1 LFGSIRIPAIVA
13 QRSDS
18 EAVQSQLKY
27 LLLVSLFIAS
37 GCSRGEIEFR
47 MARPISTVDREITT
61 SLADLFN
68 TESRFAISLTDD
80 QMSGEDALDAL
91 IAGETD
97 IALVSNALPYRD
109 GVTAVI
115 PLFPSVL
122 HIGYIDDRNIDNVE
136 DLLRGARV
144 YAGDVGSASRMMF
157 LKSVE
162 NSGVATDDFE
172 FVDDPETGSPNVFVV
187 FAPIAPDILKTYQ
200 DKARIRLYS
209 VASPAD
215 LGRGSRVDTAILLN
229 PYLRPFIIPVGTYG
243 DATSEPVLTV
253 AVDKMIVAR
262 SDLEAADVYNFIS
275 ELLRLRP
282 ALAATRPA
290 LFKDLTGDF
299 DAGRSTFVLH
309 PGAQAYVERSEPTF
323 LERYSGV
330 AEVAVT
336 VFIGLVS
343 AIFGALR
350 IYDRKRKNRID
361 RFYSEVLEIRNT
373 PPGTDQ
379 DRQTGILRIRE
390 LQNEAFEQLVNEKL
404 AADESFRI
412 FITLSNDVLH
422 QLGAMA
428 ARGTTA
434 DD

>member
-1 LFGSIRIPAIVA
+1 M
-13 QRSDS
+13 
-18 EAVQSQLKY
+18 
-27 LLLVSLFIAS
+27 AS
-37 GCSRGEIEFR
+37 GCSRSEIEFR
-47 MARPISTVDREITT
+47 MVRPVSTVDREIAG
-61 SLADLFN
+61 SLAELFD
-68 TESRFAISLTDD
+68 TESRFEISLTDD
-80 QMSGEDALDAL
+80 QLSGEDALDAL
-91 IAGETD
+91 IAGEAD

-122 HIGYIDDRNIDNVE
+122 HIGYIGETDIDNVE

-144 YAGDVGSASRMMF
+144 YAGDVGSASRLMF

-162 NSGVATDDFE
+162 NSGVATGEYE
-172 FVDDPETGSPNVFVV
+172 FVDDPETGRPNVFVV

-200 DKARIRLYS
+200 DRARIRLYS
-209 VASPAD
+209 VASTD
-215 LGRGSRVDTAILLN
+215 ELGRGSRVDAATLLN

-243 DATSEPVLTV
+243 DATPEPVLTV

-262 SDLEAADVYNFIS
+262 SDLAAADIYNFIS

-299 DAGRSTFVLH
+299 DASRSTFVLH
-309 PGAQAYVERSEPTF
+309 PGAQAYLERSEPTF

-336 VFIGLVS
+336 IFIGLVS
-343 AIFGALR
+343 AVFGALR

-361 RFYSEVLEIRNT
+361 RFYSEVLAIRNAL
-373 PPGTDQ
+373 PGTAEDSNA
-379 DRQTGILRIRE
+379 GIAKIRE
-390 LQNEAFEQLVNEKL
+390 LQNEAFEQLVDEKL

-412 FITLSNDVLH
+412 FITLSNDVLR
-422 QLGAMA
+422 QLDAV
-428 ARGTTA
+428 ARPGFVA
-434 DD
+434 DE